1 MGRGREGGYLDWTKI
16 LVDWY
21 KVDQVYLAVFGI

>member
-1 MGRGREGGYLDWTKI
+1 VGRGREGGYLDWKTI

-21 KVDQVYLAVFGI
+21 KVDQVYPAVFGM